1 MKNGTMVY
9 IETSASLESF
19 RRFLINSTCYTY
31 IPESYGE
38 DPEVFP
44 EKDGDTGS
52 IYVEAADKVTITKMR
67 DITFINAKDV
77 LGILYT
83 SKSGNTKMKWRQIG
97 ERGGKVAGE
106 ASTNSLVNLITA
118 RVIDRDYADEL
129 AKGTISKGAAIPRT
143 DEGFDDY
150 DSGGKEPET
159 SQAEN

>member
-1 MKNGTMVY
+1 MVY
-9 IETSASLESF
+9 IDTSASLESF

-44 EKDGDTGS
+44 EKDGETGS
-52 IYVEAADKVTITKMR
+52 IYVEAADKETLTKMR

-97 ERGGKVAGE
+97 DRSGKVTGE

-118 RVIDRDYADEL
+118 RVIDREYAEVL
-129 AKGTISKGAAIPRT
+129 AKGVSSKETVTPRV
-143 DEGFDDY
+143 DEGFDDS
-150 DSGGKEPET
+150 DSEKPKQTEF
-159 SQAEN
+159 QAEN